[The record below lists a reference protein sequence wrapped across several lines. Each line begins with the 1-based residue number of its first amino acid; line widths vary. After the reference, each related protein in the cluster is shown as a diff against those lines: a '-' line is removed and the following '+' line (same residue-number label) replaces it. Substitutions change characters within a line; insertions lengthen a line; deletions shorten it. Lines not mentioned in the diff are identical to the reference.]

1 LHQPS
6 IQPNPRQRFCYPN
19 SGKRPGRQ
27 LPINTTVLGIIGQTI
42 LLTSGIATP
51 NLTTQPPPS
60 PVSYS
65 SHVAPLSQSISNIHQ
80 YSPTEMAPRRQQCHP
95 NAFPASPS
103 TSTSDTTMASTPFI
117 HIHPAIFN
125 KACVPPGGS
134 GERAAAISA
143 RVAGSI
149 AAPHRGRQQRPI
161 TRSITHAP
169 DQTHTRSQLFH
180 CSKRSRR
187 PRAVATLPL
196 RHFH

>member
-1 LHQPS
+1 VKESLHQPS

-19 SGKRPGRQ
+19 SGKTPGRE

-80 YSPTEMAPRRQQCHP
+80 RKWPLDASSVTPTLSQPRRQLPRRTQLWPAPRLYTSIPLSLIRH
-95 NAFPASPS
+95 AFLLEGAESVLRLPQQESRAIATTPHYSLHHAR
-103 TSTSDTTMASTPFI
+103 TGSDT
-117 HIHPAIFN
+117 
-125 KACVPPGGS
+125 
-134 GERAAAISA
+134 
-143 RVAGSI
+143 
-149 AAPHRGRQQRPI
+149 
-161 TRSITHAP
+161 
-169 DQTHTRSQLFH
+169 TRSQLFH

>member
-19 SGKRPGRQ
+19 SGKKPGRQ
-27 LPINTTVLGIIGQTI
+27 FPINTTVLGIIGQTI

-80 YSPTEMAPRRQQCHP
+80 RKWPLDASSVTPTLSQPRRQLPRRTQLWPAPRLYTSIPLSLIRH
-95 NAFPASPS
+95 AFLLEGAESVLRLPQQES
-103 TSTSDTTMASTPFI
+103 
-117 HIHPAIFN
+117 
-125 KACVPPGGS
+125 
-134 GERAAAISA
+134 RA
-143 RVAGSI
+143 I